1 MASLKTGGSS
11 RSRRRLFDGARDG
24 VPKVKSGEQRGSEGI
39 HEARRP
45 GGAAASGNSCGRLV
59 PGGWFRLLMAMGL
72 CFGPVKGET
81 LEMKVMEIEGRLI
94 EATLKP
100 AFAADRDAFDE
111 VVGKLSALGPDRG
124 VHHLA
129 NLKGESQRGMLNASA
144 RDLKRHDRLP
154 GRRRG
159 FSVGPDLTWRLQHDE
174 RVLTVQ
180 MEPTLEMAPLYR
192 FELIH
197 PADGRWSLSAAVR
210 GVRGMVMVFERVE
223 GRPVAA
229 DAASRE
235 WLAAT
240 LSTDRPA
247 AFDSKVPWRMVVDS
261 KGPGSAIIR
270 IQTPREGGKTGKA
283 AVDLNRYS
291 EAQQTYSECGVEFTA
306 GPGSGSM
313 AGNKVI
319 LCDFEFP
326 VERRPGKVIRWNGE
340 GQVKLDPETMIADG
354 VVKATEWHDARTE
367 KGFSSTAQKP
377 KKEPECHVRG
387 MIFKVR

>member
-1 MASLKTGGSS
+1 M
-11 RSRRRLFDGARDG
+11 
-24 VPKVKSGEQRGSEGI
+24 
-39 HEARRP
+39 ARRP
-45 GGAAASGNSCGRLV
+45 RGAGASGNSCGRLV
-59 PGGWFRLLMAMGL
+59 PFGWFRLLMAIGL
-72 CFGPVKGET
+72 CVGPVRGET

-129 NLKGESQRGMLNASA
+129 NLKVASQRGMLNASA
-144 RDLKRHDRLP
+144 RDVKLHDRLP

-180 MEPTLEMAPLYR
+180 MQATLEMAPFYR

-210 GVRGMVMVFERVE
+210 GVRGMIMVFERVE

-240 LSTDRPA
+240 LSTARPA
-247 AFDSKVPWRMVVDS
+247 AFDAKEPWRMVVDS

-270 IQTPREGGKTGKA
+270 IQTPREGGKTGKVSA
-283 AVDLNRYS
+283 DLNRYS
-291 EAQQTYSECGVEFTA
+291 EAQQTYSDSVVMFTT
-306 GPGSGSM
+306 GPGSGPM

-319 LCDFEFP
+319 LCDFEIP
-326 VERRPGKVIRWNGE
+326 IDRRPGKVIRWNGE
-340 GQVKLDPETMIADG
+340 GQVKLDADTMIADG
-354 VVKATEWHDARTE
+354 TVKATEWHDERTE
-367 KGFSSTAQKP
+367 KGFSSTAQKL
-377 KKEPECHVRG
+377 KKQPECHVRG
-387 MIFKVR
+387 MVIKVR

>member
-1 MASLKTGGSS
+1 MLTSHNTDGSS
-11 RSRRRLFDGARDG
+11 QLRKRLFEGAQGR
-24 VPKVKSGEQRGSEGI
+24 SEGI
-39 HEARRP
+39 QEARRP
-45 GGAAASGNSCGRLV
+45 SGAAASGNSRGRLV
-59 PGGWFRLLMAMGL
+59 PVGWFRLLMAMGL
-72 CFGPVKGET
+72 CVGPVMGET

-100 AFAADRDAFDE
+100 AFAADRDALDE
-111 VVGKLSALGPDRG
+111 VVGKLSAIGPDRG

-129 NLKGESQRGMLNASA
+129 NLKVESQRGMLNASA

-180 MEPTLEMAPLYR
+180 MQATLEMAPLYQ

-223 GRPVAA
+223 GRPVPA
-229 DAASRE
+229 DAPSRE
-235 WLAAT
+235 WLAAS
-240 LSTDRPA
+240 LSTARPG
-247 AFDSKVPWRMVVDS
+247 AFDAKEPWRMVVDP

-270 IQTPREGGKTGKA
+270 IQTPREGGKTGKVA
-283 AVDLNRYS
+283 ADLNRYS
-291 EAQQTYSECGVEFTA
+291 EAQQTYSDSVVTFTT
-306 GPGSGSM
+306 GPGSGPM

-319 LCDFEFP
+319 LCDFEIP
-326 VERRPGKVIRWNGE
+326 IDRRPGKVIRWNGE
-340 GQVKLDPETMIADG
+340 GQVKLDPGTMIADG
-354 VVKATEWHDARTE
+354 MVKATEWHDERTE
-367 KGFSSTAQKP
+367 KGFSSTAQKL

-387 MIFKVR
+387 MVIKVR